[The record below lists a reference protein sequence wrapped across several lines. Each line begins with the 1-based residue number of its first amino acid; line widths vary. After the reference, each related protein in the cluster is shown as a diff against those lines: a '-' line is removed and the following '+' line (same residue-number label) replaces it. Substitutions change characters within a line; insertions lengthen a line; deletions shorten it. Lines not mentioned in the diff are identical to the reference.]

1 MYRKYTYKK
10 DTGLIL
16 QWHNHEMSTVTKKD
30 SVLAQVAGGPQP
42 RWGQERRLEFI
53 DFRLRWDGRFN
64 RSDLTHFF
72 GISVPQSSLDIAK
85 YLELAPDNLAYDRS
99 GRAYLVSKTFRPI
112 FPSTDRPSRYLNE
125 LLATATGV
133 LEQSATLLGWMPS
146 VGLVPTPSRLLDV
159 KVLATLLKAIRD
171 RTTVDVVYQSMSRSE
186 PMKRRLAPHAIA
198 HDGFRWHARAFC
210 DTRQRFLDFVI
221 ARMLDISLGEGT
233 AVSPDGDA
241 EWGTVLEVVL
251 GANPALSK
259 PHRKVVELDYGMDD
273 GQVTL
278 ECRQAMLFYFLQHL
292 GLDTQRT
299 RPEAQQVVLK
309 NKKELAP
316 YLLTA
321 GVDYSV

>member
-1 MYRKYTYKK
+1 MP
-10 DTGLIL
+10 
-16 QWHNHEMSTVTKKD
+16 TVTKKA
-30 SVLAQVAGGPQP
+30 SAPAQAVEATPP

-64 RSDLTHFF
+64 RSDLTQFF

-85 YLELAPDNLAYDRS
+85 YLELAPENLAYDRS
-99 GRAYLVSKTFRPI
+99 GRTYLVSKTFRPV

-133 LEQSATLLGWMPS
+133 LEQSATLLGWMPP
-146 VGLVPTPSRLLDV
+146 VGLVPTPGRMLDV

-171 RTTVDVVYQSMSRSE
+171 RIAVEVVYQSMSRSE
-186 PMKRRLAPHAIA
+186 PSKRRLSPHAIA

-221 ARMLDISLGEGT
+221 ARMLDISL
-233 AVSPDGDA
+233 ADGDA
-241 EWGTVLEVVL
+241 VPGDGDVEWTTVLEVVL
-251 GANPALSK
+251 GPNPALSK
-259 PHRKVVELDYGMDD
+259 PHRKVVELDYGMTD
-273 GQVTL
+273 GEVTL
-278 ECRQAMLFYFLQHL
+278 ACRQAMLFYLLQHL
-292 GLDTQRT
+292 GLDAQRV

-316 YLLTA
+316 YLLTV
-321 GVDYSV
+321 GVDYSG

>member
-1 MYRKYTYKK
+1 MMNRDSAPAKAV
-10 DTGLIL
+10 
-16 QWHNHEMSTVTKKD
+16 ESTP
-30 SVLAQVAGGPQP
+30 A
-42 RWGQERRLEFI
+42 RWSQERRLEFI

-64 RSDLTHFF
+64 RSDLTQFF

-85 YLELAPDNLAYDRS
+85 YLELAPENLAYDRR
-99 GRAYLVSKTFRPI
+99 GRTYLVSPTFRPV

-133 LEQSATLLGWMPS
+133 LDQSATLLGCIPP
-146 VGLVPTPSRLLDV
+146 VGLVPTPGRMLDV
-159 KVLATLLKAIRD
+159 KVLATLVKAIRD
-171 RTTVDVVYQSMSRSE
+171 RTAVDVVYQSMSRSE
-186 PMKRRLAPHAIA
+186 PTRRRLSPHAIA

-221 ARMLDISLGEGT
+221 ARILDISNSERD
-233 AVSPDGDA
+233 AVAAIGDV
-241 EWGTVLEVVL
+241 EWTTVLEVVL
-251 GANPALSK
+251 VPNPALSK
-259 PHRKVVELDYGMDD
+259 PHRKAVELDYGMED

-278 ECRQAMLFYFLQHL
+278 GCRQAMLFYFLQHL

-309 NKKELAP
+309 NKKELAS

-321 GVDYSV
+321 GVDYVG